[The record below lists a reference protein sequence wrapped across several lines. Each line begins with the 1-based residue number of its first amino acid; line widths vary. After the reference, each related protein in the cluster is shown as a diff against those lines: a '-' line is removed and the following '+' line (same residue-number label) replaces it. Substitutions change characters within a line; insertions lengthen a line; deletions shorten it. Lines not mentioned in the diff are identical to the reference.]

1 MKAKLA
7 QFWNDEEGITA
18 LEYGLIAGL
27 VAVALVVGVGA
38 FTGSLKDMFNAL
50 KAAGCR
56 QGHVM
61 APAGAPGPAA
71 GRRAR
76 PLEGGAGIDQESEMK
91 AKLMQFWNDDA
102 GITALEYGL
111 IAGLVAVALIA
122 SVGLF
127 TGSLQGMYQA
137 LKAKLDAAQGT

>member
-1 MKAKLA
+1 
-7 QFWNDEEGITA
+7 
-18 LEYGLIAGL
+18 
-27 VAVALVVGVGA
+27 
-38 FTGSLKDMFNAL
+38 
-50 KAAGCR
+50 
-56 QGHVM
+56 
-61 APAGAPGPAA
+61 
-71 GRRAR
+71 
-76 PLEGGAGIDQESEMK
+76 MK

-127 TGSLQGMYQA
+127 TGSLQSMYQA

>member
-1 MKAKLA
+1 MGRL
-7 QFWNDEEGITA
+7 
-18 LEYGLIAGL
+18 
-27 VAVALVVGVGA
+27 
-38 FTGSLKDMFNAL
+38 
-50 KAAGCR
+50 
-56 QGHVM
+56 
-61 APAGAPGPAA
+61 A
-71 GRRAR
+71 GRRMASAGRRFQGSAR
-76 PLEGGAGIDQESEMK
+76 PRVELMTEQESEMK

-127 TGSLQGMYQA
+127 TGSLQSMYQA